1 MILFAVPHVHYF
13 DIFYFIAIFGMVV
26 LAVLSGW
33 LCKKK
38 GPEFTHRFVLV
49 LVWVN
54 FAIHFLKQF
63 TPFYIDRWPYSLATS
78 GVPNLCAF
86 FVLFGPLMYLSKNK
100 YFRDYFFYIGILS
113 GVLVFLWPT
122 TAVEVTYP
130 DGTPVD
136 GVAYV
141 LECIRFYLCH
151 LLILVPPICMVAGGL
166 HKLEFRRLWSIPL
179 CFGFVLFVIGVHCVI
194 CGPVLRLPEY
204 ASEWFGPSGLFGRGS
219 VYPGSNESM
228 QFGPQAKFDK
238 TILGSLYPFWFP
250 YLLSYNIDGV
260 TYFVPVL
267 WMIPAL
273 YLGTYI
279 IGPIMLFLAD
289 PKGTRIGWLTYKQK
303 RKMRRNARKNK
314 C

>member
-1 MILFAVPHVHYF
+1 MILFAVPHVRYF
-13 DIFYFIAIFGMVV
+13 GIYYFVAIFGMAL
-26 LAVLSGW
+26 LATLSVF

-38 GPEFTHRFVLV
+38 GPRFAHRFILA
-49 LVWVN
+49 LVWAN
-54 FAIHFLKQF
+54 FALHFVKQF
-63 TPFYIDRWPYSLATS
+63 TLYYFERWPYSLSAS

-100 YFRDYFFYIGILS
+100 YLRDYFFYIGVLS
-113 GVLVFLWPT
+113 GILVFFWPT
-122 TAVEVTYP
+122 TAVEATYL
-130 DGTPVD
+130 DGLT
-136 GVAYV
+136 YV

-151 LLILVPPICMVAGGL
+151 LLILIAPLCMVASGL
-166 HKLEFRRLWSIPL
+166 HKLEFRRLWAIPL
-179 CFGFVLFVIGVHCVI
+179 CFGFALFIIALHCVI
-194 CGPVLRLPEY
+194 CGPLLRLPGY
-204 ASEWFGPSGLFGRGS
+204 IGEWFGPNGIFGRQ
-219 VYPGSNESM
+219 GSNESM